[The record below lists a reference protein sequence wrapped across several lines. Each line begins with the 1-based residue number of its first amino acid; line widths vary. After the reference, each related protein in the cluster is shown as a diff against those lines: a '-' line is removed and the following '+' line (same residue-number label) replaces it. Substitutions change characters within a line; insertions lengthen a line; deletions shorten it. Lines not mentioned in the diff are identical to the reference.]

1 MPSPGSDQ
9 RRCGYAWRRMFVRR
23 SATRRPHMQ
32 FIKIIAIYIDYE
44 DKNLA
49 LSGSSASGAE
59 VSVSGRWW
67 IIMDD
72 NNLFVFVI
80 FSWFVLSFQNGRG
93 CKGGYGTNQTSS
105 RWFCLHHMLLSFSQL
120 IIRNIDRLYQYL
132 LQASSNLVDNI
143 TYGAAICSLIVT
155 KYFIF
160 SVALD
165 INLNRTFKMFNIQIQ
180 ICKITSFHYFWVKL
194 SSVCLMFAYRKK
206 SNDL

>member
-1 MPSPGSDQ
+1 
-9 RRCGYAWRRMFVRR
+9 
-23 SATRRPHMQ
+23 
-32 FIKIIAIYIDYE
+32 
-44 DKNLA
+44 
-49 LSGSSASGAE
+49 
-59 VSVSGRWW
+59 
-67 IIMDD
+67 
-72 NNLFVFVI
+72 
-80 FSWFVLSFQNGRG
+80 
-93 CKGGYGTNQTSS
+93 
-105 RWFCLHHMLLSFSQL
+105 MLLLFSQL

-206 SNDL
+206 FALGLRVTYTYPRVTYSDTKVTHSDPTHFPLPPPASPVNCQAIS